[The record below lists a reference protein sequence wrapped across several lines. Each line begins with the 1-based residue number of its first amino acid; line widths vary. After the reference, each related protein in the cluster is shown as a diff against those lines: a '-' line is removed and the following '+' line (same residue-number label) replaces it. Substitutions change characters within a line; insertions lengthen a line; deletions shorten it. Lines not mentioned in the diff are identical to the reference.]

1 MSNVTAVPEMMAA
14 AATDVAAI
22 GSTVNAAH
30 MAAAAPTVAVIPA
43 AADEVS
49 ASIAQVFSKQA
60 QNYQALAGQAAAFQ
74 QQIVQHLNASAGS
87 YAAAEAVSAASL
99 VPNVGSLVPNLESSV
114 SGIVALP
121 GQLLNGLTS
130 SINNLTNTLMLL
142 VSAFELPFYVA
153 YELLVFSYLTL
164 GILISLEESALKAFG
179 IPVALP

>member
-1 MSNVTAVPEMMAA
+1 MAA

-99 VPNVGSLVPNLESSV
+99 IQSTATTVANDITALSGPLV
-114 SGIVALP
+114 
-121 GQLLNGLTS
+121 
-130 SINNLTNTLMLL
+130 NTLTGVANTLAGVFNTVLKELETLARFVYNLAYYAVAALYLSVAFTVLL
-142 VSAFELPFYVA
+142 WQFAIYFLFHLY
-153 YELLVFSYLTL
+153 
-164 GILISLEESALKAFG
+164 
-179 IPVALP
+179 IPVDFPAF